1 MGKNQLRRDP
11 LSGNW
16 TIVLQNNVDYSRI
29 IGSAQKR
36 RPVQTTSCRYCEKFE
51 HENPPEIY
59 AIRNEQSNAN
69 EPGWYVRIIPEKF
82 PVLQIHGDL
91 NNRGLGIYDVLDGI
105 GAHEIVVETPDHGT
119 DLKDFDIPQLEKVL
133 QAYKER
139 FLDLKKDERFRYILM
154 HKSPGDGE
162 EACIDHAFSHIIATP
177 ITPLLVKEELA
188 NARAHYSLKERCLL
202 CDVIRQEQEANL
214 RVVLDYK
221 NYIAISPFAAKVPFQ
236 LMILPKR
243 HETFFEWNNELTDL
257 ATIMQ
262 QCFTKLK
269 AILGDFDYVMVI
281 HSGPN
286 LSAGRLRGYWKTL
299 EKDYHWHI
307 EITPKIRSYSSLEI
321 SSGFQ
326 VNPVAPEI
334 ATRILRSGH
343 LPSEQP

>member
-16 TIVLQNNVDYSRI
+16 TIIIQNHVDYTKI
-29 IGSAQKR
+29 VENAQKR
-36 RPVQTTSCRYCEKFE
+36 RAVETATCRYCENFE
-51 HENPPEIY
+51 HETPPEIY
-59 AIRNEQSNAN
+59 SIRRDQTQAN

-105 GAHEIVVETPDHGT
+105 GAHEIVVETPVHGL
-119 DLKDFDIPQLEKVL
+119 DLIDFEPDQLERVL

-162 EACIDHAFSHIIATP
+162 EACMDHSFSHIIATP

-214 RVVLDYK
+214 RIVLDYK
-221 NYIAISPFAAKVPFQ
+221 SYLAICPFAAKVPFQ

-243 HETFFEWNNELTDL
+243 HETFFEWNNELADL
-257 ATIMQ
+257 AAIMH
-262 QCFTKLK
+262 QCFQKLK
-269 AILGDFDYVMVI
+269 AVLGNVDYVMVI

-286 LSAGRLRGYWKTL
+286 LSAGKLRGYWKTL
-299 EKDYHWHI
+299 EKDFHWHI
-307 EITPKIRSYSSLEI
+307 EITPKIRSYSSFEI

-326 VNPVAPEI
+326 VNPVAPEA
-334 ATRILRSGH
+334 ATQILRTGR
-343 LPSEQP
+343 L